1 MENVIVSIGGIFSSL
16 TVILT
21 IFMTPISQHIFNIN
35 ALKLFY
41 LAKTSDKSLFLKT
54 KQADIA

>member
-21 IFMTPISQHIFNIN
+21 ILMRPINEHIFNVN
-35 ALKLFY
+35 SLKLFY
-41 LAKTSDKSLFLKT
+41 LAKTSD
-54 KQADIA
+54 